1 MTDPATFLAERLA
14 ELWRSSRPV
23 VLERMTVLH
32 STLDRLMQ
40 NPADAE
46 ARAAGREAAHKLSG
60 ILGVFGLPAGSQIAS
75 EIEGILLVPGDE
87 GRDALSPAALGA
99 LHGYLGDLDAV
110 IASKPA

>member
-1 MTDPATFLAERLA
+1 MTDPAAFLAQRLA

-23 VLERMTVLH
+23 LLERMTLLH
-32 STLDRLMQ
+32 STLDRLRQ

-60 ILGVFGLPAGSQIAS
+60 ILGVFGLPAGSRIAS
-75 EIEGILLVPGDE
+75 EIEGILIVPSDG
-87 GRDALSPAALGA
+87 GPDALSPAALGA
-99 LHGYLGDLDAV
+99 LRSYLADLEAV